1 MDFRYLTETKEEFN
15 KFLGGILVPHL
26 YNGLSQ
32 LLEYS
37 INMYNQIEERR
48 KKNTR
53 IQNPGILN
61 IFKLCLNDIKTLNN
75 YEIENEY
82 KRIKETSGCAEFFD
96 DLVRASFKSYIL
108 FLTWDPK
115 TETSK
120 FSDNK
125 FYNNIQIKD
134 FIHKCYIETC
144 EYFKDYPEI
153 FLKKN
158 SRKEIND
165 IIKSCIENS
174 IKKTVPYHNIIQE
187 YLQIE
192 FDKSKE
198 NKNAKDIQFI
208 KDMVNKIISENKHNR
223 PNIENLVISGGSS
236 SNYQPEN
243 FNSNNSNN
251 SNTITNKNDE
261 INYNEGS
268 SNMTNIDDKKILES
282 ETSSV
287 DTATK
292 QKDIEEFIENNKE
305 VSNITGG
312 SNQIKESSKSEE
324 TEKDDFEEDNKDVIL
339 SESVIQSEI
348 SEEEIKKEEIKEE
361 SISEIKSVKSRKEKN
376 KEEISEILKGGV
388 IKNNNIE
395 QTTMSA
401 TSSYMG
407 TNVSNKKRVN
417 LVNSNRNMDDY
428 NKYYNNLVK
437 K

>member
-15 KFLGGILVPHL
+15 NFLGGILVPHL
-26 YNGLSQ
+26 YNGLAQ

-48 KKNTR
+48 KKNSR

-61 IFKLCLNDIKTLNN
+61 IFKLCLTDIKTLNN

-82 KRIKETSGCAEFFD
+82 KRIKESSGCAEFFD
-96 DLVRASFKSYIL
+96 DLIRASFKSYIL

-120 FSDNK
+120 FTDNN
-125 FYNNIQIKD
+125 FYNNIQVKD

-165 IIKSCIENS
+165 IIKSCIQNS
-174 IKKTVPYHNIIQE
+174 MKKTLPYNNIIQE
-187 YLQIE
+187 YLKIE

-208 KDMVNKIISENKHNR
+208 KNMVNQIIMENKHNR
-223 PNIENLVISGGSS
+223 PNIENLVVSGGSS
-236 SNYQPEN
+236 SHYQPV
-243 FNSNNSNN
+243 SNDKLDNLEK
-251 SNTITNKNDE
+251 SNTNKQDEITNYPESSSKIQDE
-261 INYNEGS
+261 RID
-268 SNMTNIDDKKILES
+268 IDDKKILES
-282 ETSSV
+282 ESGSDSM

-305 VSNITGG
+305 VSSEKVSENKLVGG
-312 SNQIKESSKSEE
+312 NNNEDTS
-324 TEKDDFEEDNKDVIL
+324 DDFVNDNKDIVLSKSNNEL
-339 SESVIQSEI
+339 SEKSE
-348 SEEEIKKEEIKEE
+348 
-361 SISEIKSVKSRKEKN
+361 KSHKSRKEIN
-376 KEEISEILKGGV
+376 KKEISELLRGG
-388 IKNNNIE
+388 NNKVEDSEISNI
-395 QTTMSA
+395 SK
-401 TSSYMG
+401 TSSYMPN
-407 TNVSNKKRVN
+407 TNVSLSDIKTSKKKVN
-417 LVNSNRNMDDY
+417 LVNTNRNMADY

>member
-1 MDFRYLTETKEEFN
+1 MDFRYLTETKNEFN
-15 KFLGGILVPHL
+15 NFLGGILVPHL

-48 KKNTR
+48 KRNSR

-120 FSDNK
+120 FSDNN

-158 SRKEIND
+158 SRKEINE

-198 NKNAKDIQFI
+198 NKNAKDILFI

-243 FNSNNSNN
+243 LN
-251 SNTITNKNDE
+251 SNTITNKSDQ

-268 SNMTNIDDKKILES
+268 SNMINIDDKKILES

-312 SNQIKESSKSEE
+312 YNQIKEKSEETEETEE
-324 TEKDDFEEDNKDVIL
+324 TEKDDFEEDNRDVVL
-339 SESVIQSEI
+339 SDSVIQSET
-348 SEEEIKKEEIKEE
+348 SEEIKEEIKEE
-361 SISEIKSVKSRKEKN
+361 SISEIKSVKSRKDKN

-407 TNVSNKKRVN
+407 TNVSNKKKVN

-428 NKYYNNLVK
+428 NKFYNNLVK